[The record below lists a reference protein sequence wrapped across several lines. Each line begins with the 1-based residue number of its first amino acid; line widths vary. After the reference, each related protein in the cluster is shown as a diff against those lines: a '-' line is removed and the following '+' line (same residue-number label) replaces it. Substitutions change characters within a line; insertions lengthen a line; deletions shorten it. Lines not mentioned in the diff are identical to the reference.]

1 MADKI
6 SGFGGGGVDITST
19 RSRSTARTER
29 GSDGDK
35 AQAAR
40 RPAEPSSAASSA
52 ASQIRLTDTATNLKQ
67 IEARVKDL
75 PDVDRARVDALRQRI
90 ESGAYEIN
98 AGRLADRLLAFER
111 DLA

>member
-6 SGFGGGGVDITST
+6 AGYGGNGVDVTST
-19 RSRSTARTER
+19 RSRAPVRHERAADSDKAEAR
-29 GSDGDK
+29 SDG
-35 AQAAR
+35 AA
-40 RPAEPSSAASSA
+40 PSNPV
-52 ASQIRLTDTATNLKQ
+52 RLTDTATGLKQ
-67 IEARVKDL
+67 IETRLADV
-75 PDVDRARVDALRQRI
+75 PDVDHKRVETLRQRI

>member
-6 SGFGGGGVDITST
+6 SGYGNGGVDITST
-19 RSRSTARTER
+19 RSRGAARPER
-29 GSDGDK
+29 GADGEK
-35 AQAAR
+35 AGTVR
-40 RPAEPSSAASSA
+40 RPAEASES
-52 ASQIRLTDTATNLKQ
+52 ASQLRLTDTATNLKQ
-67 IEARVKDL
+67 IETRLKDL
-75 PDVDRARVDALRQRI
+75 PDVDRARVEALRQRI

>member
-35 AQAAR
+35 AEATR
-40 RPAEPSSAASSA
+40 RPAEASSTS
-52 ASQIRLTDTATNLKQ
+52 SQLRLTDTATNLKQ

-75 PDVDRARVDALRQRI
+75 PDVDRARVEALRQRI

>member
-40 RPAEPSSAASSA
+40 RPAEPSSAAN
-52 ASQIRLTDTATNLKQ
+52 QIRLTDTATNLKQ

-75 PDVDRARVDALRQRI
+75 PDVDRARVEALRQRI